1 MKLFVAE
8 LGSATMISLT
18 EQTEDRLK
26 IVSALAFVEVRSAI
40 RRRERS
46 QELTTT
52 HAEQAVLALGEE
64 SRRLVEQPI
73 TGRVLSEASSIIDR
87 RAIRSLDALQLAT
100 AIVTREMDATYQGLV
115 FVCSD
120 ERLLE
125 AATAEGFTVLNPEIS

>member
-18 EQTEDRLK
+18 ERTEDRMK

-46 QELTTT
+46 KELTST
-52 HAEQAVLALGEE
+52 HAEQAVLSLIEE

-73 TGRVLSEASSIIDR
+73 TARVLSEAAAVLDR

-100 AIVTREMDATYQGLV
+100 AIVTRQMDAFYQGLV

-120 ERLLE
+120 ERLSD
-125 AATAEGFTVLNPEIS
+125 AAAAEGFTILNPELS

>member
-18 EQTEDRLK
+18 ERTEDRLK
-26 IVSALAFVEVRSAI
+26 VVSALTFVEVRSAI

-46 QELTTT
+46 EELTKPN
-52 HAEQAVLALGEE
+52 AEQAVLAISQEAQ
-64 SRRLVEQPI
+64 RLVEQPI
-73 TGRVLSEASSIIDR
+73 TARVLSEATAVIDR

-100 AIVTREMDATYQGLV
+100 AIVTREMDPAHQGLV

-125 AATAEGFTVLNPEIS
+125 AAVAEGFVVLNPELP